1 MQRFVPLT
9 GSLTDNA
16 PGYNIVSEDVA
27 EAALGP
33 LCWKCSG
40 TGSVTKKVS
49 LVECKVCSGRKRLPV
64 KSDVQKAKTTPGMIT
79 RQTLPPG
86 WEPKGP
92 RCVYGSTPADELPSD
107 LSLQD
112 GEQMCVFVGNWRII
126 QRKGGHRWT
135 TDDIVTGWVA
145 GKLSRDSAP
154 SASVQHTL
162 DLGCGNGSVLL
173 MVAWQYPE
181 AQCFGMDARSEAV
194 GLARR
199 SIKYNVGDEPDGCC
213 RVKVINQDF
222 RTLIPKEDLLDDCI
236 EGVSKLSMSKKDSHA
251 VLPEEFGLPA
261 SSKFDLVTGT
271 PPYFQVDF
279 EVSKSSPRVKTT
291 ISSAKIGGS
300 EDTNETNPATAAV
313 SPSDGPTVGHAA
325 APGVT
330 VEKAIIRQS
339 GMPTCKESAPA
350 RCEFRG
356 GIEAYCAAA
365 AATLAPEGVFVVC
378 ENYANHDRALQ
389 AARDT
394 SLRVISIQRVIGK
407 EGKPPLF
414 CVYTMV
420 HAAAE
425 DSAEGIASKDPSV
438 HSTPTATSSSR
449 HISEY
454 HYEEDLV
461 VRDKNGAWTLQYAQ
475 LLKDMSYP
483 VASLHP
489 NGTY

>member
-1 MQRFVPLT
+1 M
-9 GSLTDNA
+9 
-16 PGYNIVSEDVA
+16 E
-27 EAALGP
+27 
-33 LCWKCSG
+33 
-40 TGSVTKKVS
+40 
-49 LVECKVCSGRKRLPV
+49 
-64 KSDVQKAKTTPGMIT
+64 
-79 RQTLPPG
+79 
-86 WEPKGP
+86 
-92 RCVYGSTPADELPSD
+92 
-107 LSLQD
+107 
-112 GEQMCVFVGNWRII
+112 
-126 QRKGGHRWT
+126 
-135 TDDIVTGWVA
+135 
-145 GKLSRDSAP
+145 
-154 SASVQHTL
+154 
-162 DLGCGNGSVLL
+162 
-173 MVAWQYPE
+173 
-181 AQCFGMDARSEAV
+181 ARSEAV

-199 SIKYNVGDEPDGCC
+199 SIKYNVGNEPDGSC

-222 RTLIPKEDLLDDCI
+222 RTLIPKVDLLDDCI
-236 EGVSKLSMSKKDSHA
+236 EGVSKLSMSKKDAHA
-251 VLPEEFGLPA
+251 ILPEEFGLPA

-279 EVSKSSPRVKTT
+279 EVTKSSPRAKTA
-291 ISSAKIGGS
+291 IRSAKVGGS
-300 EDTNETNPATAAV
+300 EDTNETNPATAV
-313 SPSDGPTVGHAA
+313 VLPSEEPTAGHAA

-330 VEKAIIRQS
+330 VEKAIIRQG

-378 ENYANHDRALQ
+378 ENFANHDRALQ
-389 AARDT
+389 AALDA

-420 HAAAE
+420 HTAAE
-425 DSAEGIASKDPSV
+425 ESSVGFVSKDPSV
-438 HSTPTATSSSR
+438 HTTTTATSSSS
-449 HISEY
+449 HVSAY